1 VQLPPVRTRGVD
13 FRTLL
18 DEKGEPVGPERLAAR
33 REALVGALTELQPD
47 AVLTELFP
55 FGRRVLVDEF
65 LAVACEAR
73 ARRPRPLLLSS
84 VRDVLAAPQKPERAA
99 ETHRRLADF
108 YDGAFV
114 HGDPAL
120 VPLDASWPVD
130 ASLRPLLRYTG
141 YVDEGGP
148 ADTGGLAEAGGPV
161 EAGPEAERVEVVVS
175 GGSSAAALPLLR
187 AAARAAARHPDRPW
201 RLLVGG
207 GIGEADVRDLR
218 AAIPANATVERA
230 RPDFRALLARAAVS
244 VSQAGYNTVV
254 DLLRAGPRALLVP
267 FEAGRETEQRL
278 RAEALAARGLAAVLP
293 EAELTGEALAGA
305 VARVLASPR
314 RTEAAGLRLD
324 GAAETV
330 ATVEGMLRERP
341 PHPSPS
347 GRGGRICR
355 FHEALRRAEDAGV
368 RLEVWWRDDDAVA
381 ATPALERLLG
391 LARRHGLPLALAAI
405 PARVQG
411 SLAPRLGEAPGTA
424 VLVHGL
430 AHANHAPLGAR
441 KAEFGPH
448 RPLDAMTAELADA
461 LRLAIATFG
470 PLALPVLA
478 PPWNRIAPALVPALP
493 GLGYAGLSTFG
504 PRPAER
510 PAPGLLQINSHID
523 PIDWR
528 GDRGLRDRERL
539 EAEFAEAIAA
549 RIAGLT
555 DEPIGLLTHHGAH
568 DEAIWSF
575 CEHVLERLSRSPAVR
590 YPFVGVL
597 FSRDRLPLVTEP

>member
-1 VQLPPVRTRGVD
+1 MSRVLLVVTHLLGAGHLTRAAALARAFARTHETTLISGGMPAPLVSTEGVRFVQLPPVRTRGVD

-33 REALVGALTELQPD
+33 REALVGALTEAQPD

-148 ADTGGLAEAGGPV
+148 ADTGGLADAGGPV

-218 AAIPANATVERA
+218 ACGPRQCDGRA
-230 RPDFRALLARAAVS
+230 RLGRTFAPSSPAPPCRSARRGTTPWWISCAPGRAPSWCPSRRAGRRSSACGPKRSPRAAS
-244 VSQAGYNTVV
+244 
-254 DLLRAGPRALLVP
+254 
-267 FEAGRETEQRL
+267 
-278 RAEALAARGLAAVLP
+278 
-293 EAELTGEALAGA
+293 
-305 VARVLASPR
+305 R
-314 RTEAAGLRLD
+314 R
-324 GAAETV
+324 
-330 ATVEGMLRERP
+330 
-341 PHPSPS
+341 S
-347 GRGGRICR
+347 CR
-355 FHEALRRAEDAGV
+355 RR
-368 RLEVWWRDDDAVA
+368 
-381 ATPALERLLG
+381 
-391 LARRHGLPLALAAI
+391 
-405 PARVQG
+405 
-411 SLAPRLGEAPGTA
+411 S
-424 VLVHGL
+424 
-430 AHANHAPLGAR
+430 
-441 KAEFGPH
+441 
-448 RPLDAMTAELADA
+448 
-461 LRLAIATFG
+461 
-470 PLALPVLA
+470 
-478 PPWNRIAPALVPALP
+478 
-493 GLGYAGLSTFG
+493 
-504 PRPAER
+504 
-510 PAPGLLQINSHID
+510 
-523 PIDWR
+523 
-528 GDRGLRDRERL
+528 
-539 EAEFAEAIAA
+539 
-549 RIAGLT
+549 
-555 DEPIGLLTHHGAH
+555 
-568 DEAIWSF
+568 
-575 CEHVLERLSRSPAVR
+575 
-590 YPFVGVL
+590 
-597 FSRDRLPLVTEP
+597 